1 MGMGFLRHNKQ
12 AITLRLVLLFL
23 LFFFIVFFFFMYLNP
38 QKIADLI

>member
-1 MGMGFLRHNKQ
+1 MGMGFLWHNKQ

-23 LFFFIVFFFFMYLNP
+23 LFFLLSFFFMYLNP